1 MDGRM
6 RRNVWSLNMQTTPK
20 ITAIAP
26 WFGGKRTMAPII
38 AEEIGKAKSYY
49 SIGCGSMA
57 DFFAK
62 ETSPMETAVDLH
74 EYLTTLASVLA
85 REETAVMLYDK
96 LIRTLPCEDMY
107 RTSKDYLKGHPAYS
121 DNAVTISYHYF
132 LASWLE
138 RNGVA
143 GTKRD
148 DYQMAVRWTSGGGH
162 GATRF
167 RSAVESIPAW
177 HNRLRSVLILNRD
190 MFDVIPRIA
199 DQEGTAIYCDP
210 PYLATTRGGARY
222 QHDFTTENH
231 VQLSDQLRRFKQAR
245 VIVSY
250 YDHPRLAELYPD
262 WSVRKCYRNK
272 NLHVQNRR
280 GVGKCEAPEVLLING
295 ESYAKETEHGYH

>member
-1 MDGRM
+1 
-6 RRNVWSLNMQTTPK
+6 MQTTPK

-26 WFGGKRTMAPII
+26 WFGGKRTMAPIV

-49 SIGCGSMA
+49 SIGCGSMS

-62 ETSPMETAVDLH
+62 EPSTMETAVDLH
-74 EYLTTLASVLA
+74 EYLTTLAMVLS
-85 REETAVMLYDK
+85 REELAVQLYEK
-96 LIRTLPCEDMY
+96 LTRTLACESLY
-107 RTSKDYLKGHPAYS
+107 RESKDYLASHHAYS
-121 DNAVTISYHYF
+121 DNAVTIAYHYF
-132 LASWLE
+132 VASWLE

-143 GTKRD
+143 GTKCD

-167 RSAVESIPAW
+167 RSAVESIPVW

-199 DQEGTAIYCDP
+199 DQEGTVIYCDP
-210 PYLATTRGGARY
+210 PYLMTTRSGSTRY
-222 QHDFTTENH
+222 LHEFTEEHHTR
-231 VQLSDQLRRFKQAR
+231 LSEEFARFKKTR

-250 YDHPRLAELYPD
+250 YDHPRLAELYPG
-262 WSVRKCYRNK
+262 WTVRKCYRQK

-280 GVGKCEAPEVLLING
+280 GVGKCEAPEVLLIN
-295 ESYAKETEHGYH
+295 